1 MVNVLRKLGW
11 FFRENRGR
19 YVVALTLL
27 MVLNVIEVAPPALLG
42 NAINDMNQGTM
53 TPPLLLQTVGLYGG
67 LAVVSYFFT
76 FVWMFQLF
84 GGGNVLQRTLRSR
97 LMAQFLR
104 MTPAFFEKNR
114 TGDLMARATNDLNA
128 VAQTAGFGILTLID
142 STTYSAVILLAMGTL
157 ISWKLTLL
165 SLLPLPV
172 IAWLM
177 TKYGKVLHER
187 FTIAQDSFGD
197 MNDRVLETIAGIRVV
212 RAYVQEEA
220 ENRRFADTT
229 EDVYRKNVAV
239 ARIDALFE
247 PTIKILVGA
256 SYLTGLG
263 YGTYM
268 VFESQLTLGQLTTFN
283 IYLGMLIWPMLAIG
297 ELINI
302 MQRGNA
308 SLDRVMETLAQQPD
322 VEDAPDLADGLRTA
336 GAAGAFGGTAPAGAT
351 GAFGGTG
358 GPVATGLAGATGAT
372 GATGAVRAVRAVG
385 KWRGAMPESGVLAAG
400 PGCIEFDSVTF
411 RYPLSANDNLR
422 ELTLTIRP
430 GETLGIVGRTGS
442 GKSTLIRQLLREY
455 PTGTGSLRIGGAQ
468 IEQIPL
474 AQLHGWL
481 GYAPQ
486 DAMLFSRTV
495 EENVRFGAPD
505 ASDARMA
512 QALEMACF
520 VKDVE
525 LLPNGLRT
533 LVGEKGV
540 SLSGGQKQRIAL
552 ARALIVNPEILL
564 LDDAMSAVDARTEAH
579 IVAAIRRTRQGRT
592 TLIATHRLSAVSHAN
607 WIVVLDDGRIVE
619 QGTHEVL
626 LCADGWYR
634 EQYLRQ
640 RTEEGDVDSEY
651 DSDVDEAPAPAHA
664 PAPGVRV

>member
-1 MVNVLRKLGW
+1 M
-11 FFRENRGR
+11 
-19 YVVALTLL
+19 
-27 MVLNVIEVAPPALLG
+27 
-42 NAINDMNQGTM
+42 
-53 TPPLLLQTVGLYGG
+53 
-67 LAVVSYFFT
+67 
-76 FVWMFQLF
+76 
-84 GGGNVLQRTLRSR
+84 
-97 LMAQFLR
+97 
-104 MTPAFFEKNR
+104 
-114 TGDLMARATNDLNA
+114 
-128 VAQTAGFGILTLID
+128 
-142 STTYSAVILLAMGTL
+142 
-157 ISWKLTLL
+157 
-165 SLLPLPV
+165 
-172 IAWLM
+172 
-177 TKYGKVLHER
+177 HER

-268 VFESQLTLGQLTTFN
+268 VFQSQLTLGQLTSFN

-322 VEDAPDLADGLRTA
+322 VEDAPELAHGLRTA
-336 GAAGAFGGTAPAGAT
+336 GAGGALGGTVPVGSGGTLGGTAPAGAT

-358 GPVATGLAGATGAT
+358 ASVATGPVGAAGATGT
-372 GATGAVRAVRAVG
+372 IGAARAVG
-385 KWRGAMPESGVLAAG
+385 KWRGATSEPGALAAG
-400 PGCIEFDSVTF
+400 PGCIEFDRVTF

-422 ELTLTIRP
+422 ELTLTIHP

-455 PTGTGSLRIGGAQ
+455 PAGTGALRIGGAQ

-474 AQLHGWL
+474 ELLHGWL
-481 GYAPQ
+481 GYVPQ
-486 DAMLFSRTV
+486 EAMLFSRTV

-505 ASDARMA
+505 ASDAQMA

-552 ARALIVNPEILL
+552 ARALVTNPEILL

-579 IVAAIRRTRQGRT
+579 IVAAIRRVRQGRT

-607 WIVVLDDGRIVE
+607 WIVVLEDGRIVE
-619 QGTHEVL
+619 QGTHEGLVH
-626 LCADGWYR
+626 ADGWYR

-640 RTEEGDVDSEY
+640 RTEEGDVESEY
-651 DSDVDEAPAPAHA
+651 DVDVDDGSTSAPASTSATAHA
-664 PAPGVRV
+664 SASAATRATAPGVRV